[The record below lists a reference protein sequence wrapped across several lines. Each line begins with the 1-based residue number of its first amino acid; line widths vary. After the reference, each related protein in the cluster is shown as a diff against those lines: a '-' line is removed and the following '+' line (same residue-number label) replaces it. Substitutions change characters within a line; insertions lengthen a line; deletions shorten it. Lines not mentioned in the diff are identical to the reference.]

1 MDAPPAIVDELLD
14 GPYPCALTTL
24 DADGSPYSVIVWCRR
39 AGGRIAVN
47 AADGKWLRN
56 LRREPRVALV
66 VVDTANI
73 LRHVNVQGRVTS
85 VTPDAGYEH
94 IDSLSRVYEGRPY
107 AYSTPAEVPRFKVEI
122 DPERVRT
129 LDLDAP

>member
-1 MDAPPAIVDELLD
+1 MDDQPAIVDEL
-14 GPYPCALTTL
+14 PCALTTL
-24 DADGSPYSVIVWCRR
+24 DADRSPYSVIVWCQR

-47 AADGKWLRN
+47 AADGLWLRN
-56 LRREPRVALV
+56 LRRDPRVSLV

-73 LRHVNVQGRVTS
+73 LRHVNVQGRVTAI
-85 VTPDAGYEH
+85 TPDAGYEH

-107 AYSTPAEVPRFKVEI
+107 AYSTPAEVPRFRVEI
-122 DPERVRT
+122 EPERVRT